1 MALALAIVLFLTI
14 ALVIFSFGAA
24 VYAPSSVLGAR
35 LRTLAGQRV
44 RPQEK
49 PAFRERLE
57 QALDPLSRAL
67 PLSPSEVSRTRAWL
81 IQAGYRDPR
90 HLTMYVGSRVLLALI
105 GLVAVI
111 AAAGFDSVL
120 LMVSVTAFCF

>member
-44 RPQEK
+44 TSQEK
-49 PAFRERLE
+49 PAL
-57 QALDPLSRAL
+57 RA
-67 PLSPSEVSRTRAWL
+67 
-81 IQAGYRDPR
+81 
-90 HLTMYVGSRVLLALI
+90 
-105 GLVAVI
+105 GL
-111 AAAGFDSVL
+111 
-120 LMVSVTAFCF
+120 